1 MRIVSI
7 CRQKTQ
13 LGISQGEDQRGRELD
28 GVRGQRGGGGDRR
41 QYQVRGVTW
50 HVAQRHV
57 SSAVSRQLVRGDTW
71 LEQVVCDQTVRLYI
85 VTGVRDTVR

>member
-1 MRIVSI
+1 M
-7 CRQKTQ
+7 
-13 LGISQGEDQRGRELD
+13 
-28 GVRGQRGGGGDRR
+28 
-41 QYQVRGVTW
+41 TW

-57 SSAVSRQLVRGDTW
+57 TSAVSRPLVRGDTW